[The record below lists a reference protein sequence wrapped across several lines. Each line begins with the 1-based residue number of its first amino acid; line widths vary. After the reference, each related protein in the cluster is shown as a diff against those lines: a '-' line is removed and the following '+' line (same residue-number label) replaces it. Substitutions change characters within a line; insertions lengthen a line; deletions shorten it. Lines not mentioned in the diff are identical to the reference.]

1 MRDVPMPVDPALF
14 AAFLVASAVVIVAP
28 GPDILYVAARS
39 LGQGRAAGLVASCGT
54 CTGLVLHGTA
64 AALGLSSLFAHAP
77 LAYEVLR
84 WLGVAYLAYLAW
96 RALTARDD
104 VAPPAAHGGAR
115 HGWARIY
122 GQAMLTN
129 LLNPKIVVFFIAFL
143 PQFVAPRA
151 APYAVQIAVLVAVF
165 TLLGFLFLA
174 LLAVSVGRLGDRLR
188 TLPRFQRVQ
197 RWVMGTTLGGL
208 AAWLAVSGRR

>member
-1 MRDVPMPVDPALF
+1 MPVDPSLF
-14 AAFLVASAVVIVAP
+14 AAFLIASLVVIVAP

-39 LGQGRAAGLVASCGT
+39 LGQGRTAGLVASCGT
-54 CTGLVLHGTA
+54 CSGLVVHGTA
-64 AALGLSSLFAHAP
+64 AAFGLSSLFAHAP

-96 RALTARDD
+96 RAFTADD
-104 VAPPAAHGGAR
+104 EVVLPATSVGAR
-115 HGWARIY
+115 RAWLRIY

-143 PQFVAPRA
+143 PQFVAPQA
-151 APYAVQIAVLVAVF
+151 APYAMQVAVLVAVF

-174 LLAVSVGRLGDRLR
+174 VLAVSIGRLGDRLR
-188 TLPRFQRVQ
+188 ALPRVRRIQ
-197 RWVMGTTLGGL
+197 RWVMGSTLGSL
-208 AAWLAVSGRR
+208 AAWLAVSDRR